1 MIDEVVTMIDGVE
14 VILEVIKT
22 TAEEVKK
29 WDGENDLTIRY
40 RSSAGNEKIE
50 KCSIE
55 WDGERAVVE
64 WNNERVGWVLPGKGG
79 GGINNMQAVLSMT
92 LKLDD
97 IISIQHGFEASDMD
111 RFNYIYL
118 NGRHGKVYG

>member
-29 WDGENDLTIRY
+29 WEEESKYTDLTIRY

-64 WNNERVGWVLPGKGG
+64 WDNERVGG

-92 LKLDD
+92 LKLEN
-97 IISIQHGFEASDMD
+97 IISIKRGAEASDMD
-111 RFNYIYL
+111 RFDYIYL
-118 NGRHGKVYG
+118 NGRHGRV